1 MAKKNREKGK
11 RASLVDI
18 IAHPAWASF
27 RMYILKGGWRDGKI
41 GFVLAVFHYFYTMA
55 KYVKLYYLE
64 RTNEHVG
71 DED

>member
-1 MAKKNREKGK
+1 MHQKNGNGTFT
-11 RASLVDI
+11 S
-18 IAHPAWASF
+18 
-27 RMYILKGGWRDGKI
+27 KI

>member
-1 MAKKNREKGK
+1 METKNR
-11 RASLVDI
+11 S
-18 IAHPAWASF
+18 SF
-27 RMYILKGGWRDGKI
+27 SGKI